1 MTVIPLKFS
10 NGLEPASLKLKA
22 ANGSPIKC
30 YGKSKL
36 NIVIRKL
43 RRDFPWYCAVADVS
57 YPILGADFLAHY
69 DLWVSVKQGK
79 LVDSK
84 TKFVSACIKAD
95 ISDHQ
100 SIFATYKDCPTAV
113 EKLLEQFPNITQPFS
128 ATNPVT
134 HNTKHYIETT
144 GPPLASRPRP
154 LHGPKLAA
162 AKAEFEKLVSLG
174 IVEPS
179 KSPWSSPI
187 HLVPKGEG
195 YRVTGDYRRLNNRT
209 TKDCYPMKNIASL
222 TCLLHGKMVF
232 SKLDLVRGY
241 NQIPMEESSIPKTA
255 VTTPFGLFQY
265 THMPYGLCN
274 ASQTFQR
281 FMDELFGDLPYVFVY
296 IDDVLIFSANEA
308 EHLEHLKTVFEILS
322 KNNLKIGIE
331 KCSFLKNEIEFLG
344 YNVCSTGIKP
354 STKKCVAISEI
365 APPETIGELRSFL
378 GTIGFYRR
386 HIYNFAEIA
395 VPLHQ
400 RLAESSNKSHQ
411 IELTDSELE
420 AFTILKMKLSEIVQH
435 SYIDPASN
443 TFVIKSDASLKA
455 IGAVLYQVVNCEQ
468 KTILFFSRKL
478 SDTETRYSTFDRELL
493 AAKDAVECFL
503 PYIDGQ
509 HVTLFTDHKPLVSA
523 FVKKTDCKSERQSRH
538 LTFLSEYLTA
548 MEHIKGEDNVVAD
561 YLSRQGCATTNA
573 ITSAAVDLDA
583 IANEQA
589 KDNKEL
595 YNAKQMKAVQWYN
608 KQIICEMSS
617 GKMRPVV
624 PASMRKDLI
633 HQLHS
638 IGHPGIKGTTRLISD
653 RYFWPHMS
661 NDIKEWCRACPTCQ
675 QQKVTTHTKAPWKEL
690 PHPSARFSTVHID
703 IVGPLPASTSE
714 FSAGGTYRY
723 ILTAIDRYTRWL
735 EAIPLVGI
743 SAEEV
748 ASAFVNTWVSRF
760 GVPLEVITD
769 RGTQLESGLFHHLSK
784 KLGFIRLR
792 TTAYNPK
799 ANGLVERQHR
809 TLKTILRPHGNNW
822 LDALPLALFAM
833 RITPSSSTG
842 VAPFT
847 MVTGSYPLS
856 PLSLLQKPEDVDDPH
871 NFCRKLSSYMET
883 ISFSPPKWNC
893 TQRINVPPALSSCAK
908 VWLHVD
914 RVRLPMEAPYAG
926 PYDVVKRTEN
936 FFTVE
941 MPSGR
946 QENVSISR
954 LKPFTDS
961 KFAKVNGKN
970 EEVRRKEL
978 FETSKK
984 MEAKLVEE
992 IQEGECDS
1000 DETDDTDNLDSV
1012 EKFKQKIPFQ
1022 TRSGRTVKFSS
1033 SNNICWIEPHGK
1045 CKPTP
1050 KR

>member
-1 MTVIPLKFS
+1 M
-10 NGLEPASLKLKA
+10 
-22 ANGSPIKC
+22 
-30 YGKSKL
+30 
-36 NIVIRKL
+36 
-43 RRDFPWYCAVADVS
+43 
-57 YPILGADFLAHY
+57 
-69 DLWVSVKQGK
+69 
-79 LVDSK
+79 K
-84 TKFVSACIKAD
+84 T
-95 ISDHQ
+95 IS
-100 SIFATYKDCPTAV
+100 
-113 EKLLEQFPNITQPFS
+113 
-128 ATNPVT
+128 
-134 HNTKHYIETT
+134 
-144 GPPLASRPRP
+144 
-154 LHGPKLAA
+154 
-162 AKAEFEKLVSLG
+162 
-174 IVEPS
+174 
-179 KSPWSSPI
+179 
-187 HLVPKGEG
+187 
-195 YRVTGDYRRLNNRT
+195 
-209 TKDCYPMKNIASL
+209 SL
-222 TCLLHGKMVF
+222 TCLLHGKRVF

-265 THMPYGLCN
+265 THMPFGLCN

-281 FMDELFGDLPYVFVY
+281 FMDELFGHLPFVFIY
-296 IDDVLIFSANEA
+296 IDDVLIFSANEE
-308 EHLEHLKTVFEILS
+308 EHLDHLKIVFEILL

-331 KCSFLKNEIEFLG
+331 KCSFLKNELEFLG
-344 YNVCSTGIKP
+344 YTVSSEGIKP
-354 STKKCVAISEI
+354 NTKKCVAISEI

-400 RLAESSNKSHQ
+400 RLAESTNKSHP

-420 AFTILKMKLSEIVQH
+420 AFTILKMKLSEIVQY

-443 TFVIKSDASLKA
+443 TFVVKSDASLKA
-455 IGAVLYQVVNCEQ
+455 IGAVLYQVVNNEQ

-478 SDTETRYSTFDRELL
+478 SDAETRYSTFDRELL
-493 AAKDAVECFL
+493 AAKDAVEYFL

-561 YLSRQGCATTNA
+561 YLSRQGCASTNA
-573 ITSAAVDLDA
+573 ITSSAVDLDA
-583 IANEQA
+583 ISEAQAN
-589 KDNKEL
+589 DDPSL
-595 YNAKQMKAVQWYN
+595 YAAKQMKPVKWNN
-608 KQIICEMSS
+608 KEIICEMSN

-624 PASMRKDLI
+624 PASMRKDLM

-638 IGHPGIKGTTRLISD
+638 IGHPGIKATTRLISD
-653 RYFWPHMS
+653 RYFWPSMS
-661 NDIKEWCRACPTCQ
+661 NDIKQWCRACPTCQ

-690 PHPSARFSTVHID
+690 PHPSARFATVHID

-714 FSAGGTYRY
+714 FSAGGTYQY

-735 EAIPLVGI
+735 EAIPLVGV

-769 RGTQLESGLFHHLSK
+769 RGSQLEGGLFHHLSK
-784 KLGFIRLR
+784 KLGFVRLR
-792 TTAYNPK
+792 TAAYNPK

-809 TLKTILRPHGNNW
+809 ILKAILRPHGSNW
-822 LDALPLALFAM
+822 IDALPLALFAM
-833 RITPSSSTG
+833 RITPSSTTG
-842 VAPFT
+842 NAPFT
-847 MVTGSYPLS
+847 MVTGSSPLS

-883 ISFSPPKWNC
+883 LSFSPPKWNA
-893 TQRINVPPALSSCAK
+893 TQRINLPQALSTCVK
-908 VWLHVD
+908 VWLRID
-914 RVRLPMEAPYAG
+914 RVRRPMEAPYSG
-926 PYDVVKRTEN
+926 PYGVVNRHEN
-936 FFTVE
+936 YFTIR

-946 QENVSISR
+946 QENVSINR
-954 LKPFTDS
+954 LKPFIDS
-961 KFAKVNGKN
+961 KSVGVDSKN
-970 EEVRRKEL
+970 EEVRRKDLIEA
-978 FETSKK
+978 SKK
-984 MEAKLVEE
+984 IEEKFDEE
-992 IQEGECDS
+992 IPEEEIGNDEMDDS
-1000 DETDDTDNLDSV
+1000 DKLDNV